1 MWILRSAGNTLGGP
15 YLFRMTSERV
25 RTLGRGPSAD
35 FIIDAPLISRL
46 HCRLTVVDRTLV
58 IEDLGSTNGI
68 SVNDHQVQ
76 RSTLQ
81 NGDRLM
87 IGRVELIIDTD

>member
-1 MWILRSAGNTLGGP
+1 
-15 YLFRMTSERV
+15 MTSERV

-46 HCRLTVVDRTLV
+46 HCRLTAVDSELVV
-58 IEDLGSTNGI
+58 EDLGSTNRI

-81 NGDRLM
+81 DGDRFR
-87 IGRVELIIDTD
+87 IGRVEFIIDTV